1 MAIYH
6 FHLKKSSK
14 SKSMS
19 GKGFKHAQYIL
30 REGEYGNNGKNHE
43 EYILREGSF
52 DKKNDLEYKE
62 HGNIPDFVKND
73 PIKFWKSAEKFE
85 RKNGVVYR
93 EFEIALPVEF
103 TREQNIKLVKEFVE
117 KELGRDYAYTFAIHK
132 PKSSTKQGLD
142 QPHTHI
148 MFCDR
153 KLDGIERTEKE
164 FFRRYNSKNPELGG
178 ARKDIE
184 WQTKEKLLDLRKDWA
199 LILNS
204 HLEKNSIYQKV
215 SSETLQK
222 QREQYLIAGN
232 KLEADRLD
240 REVIN
245 IDGRILYKK
254 EEDLTDYER
263 KLKEDFYEKIKM
275 KEIKEKIY
283 ETEKLKVHF
292 SEENPDKELEEKNIL
307 ELERDKAELV
317 KQIEKLQLSSD
328 YENLKKTAI
337 NQLTSRRLYNLL
349 NENKRIDKK
358 NKNLKRDLQN
368 SKDVLEKE
376 ILSNKIQSLNI
387 KKDIILKEYKEILT
401 SYDIDDQKKNQMI
414 RKMDSIRKSYNEKI
428 IQKRRTLN
436 RIEDILKEKSKLE
449 VIAENPDHIVTTEK
463 IATLMAEY
471 MKKGYKAIHLKK
483 EEIKNNISILMM
495 KEKNIEKMLLNEFSD
510 GEYEKLL
517 IESKKLYMQSEKLEL
532 EFNRIPSLK
541 FITKENKRRQY
552 NETVTDFNKTKN
564 EIEKIIRLCKNNK
577 EFSQKKLELEKYYLK
592 KINRESEK
600 LKDLEAVEKLKTE
613 EINKSKTE
621 NTKKYSKLAE
631 INNVGVNFHLK
642 KRHYDEEEKEEELER

>member
-14 SKSMS
+14 SKNIS

-30 REGEYGNNGKNHE
+30 REGEYGNNSKNHE
-43 EYILREGSF
+43 EYILREGNF

-62 HGNIPDFVKND
+62 YGNMPGFVKND
-73 PIKFWKSAEKFE
+73 PIKFWKSAEKYE

-103 TREQNIKLVKEFVE
+103 TREQNIDLVKEFVE
-117 KELGRDYAYTFAIHK
+117 KELGKDYAYTFAIHK

-164 FFRRYNSKNPELGG
+164 FFKRYNAKNPELGG

-184 WQTKEKLLDLRKDWA
+184 WQTKEKLLDLRKDWE

-204 HLEKNSIYQKV
+204 HLEKNNIHQKV
-215 SSETLQK
+215 SSETLIK
-222 QREQYLIAGN
+222 QREKYLIAGN

-275 KEIKEKIY
+275 KEIKENIY
-283 ETEKLKVHF
+283 ETEKLKIHSSV
-292 SEENPDKELEEKNIL
+292 ENHDKELEEKNIL
-307 ELERDKAELV
+307 ELEQDKAELA
-317 KQIEKLQLSSD
+317 KQIEKLQISSD

-368 SKDVLEKE
+368 SKDILEKE
-376 ILSNKIQSLNI
+376 ILNNKIQSLNI
-387 KKDIILKEYKEILT
+387 KKDSILKEYKEILT
-401 SYDIDDQKKNQMI
+401 SYDTDDQKKNQLI
-414 RKMDSIRKSYNEKI
+414 RKMDSIRKSYSEKI

-436 RIEDILKEKSKLE
+436 RIEDILKEKRELE
-449 VIAENPDHIVTTEK
+449 VITENPDITASSKK
-463 IATLMAEY
+463 IAALMTEY
-471 MKKGYKAIHLKK
+471 MEKGYKAIYLKK
-483 EEIKNNISILMM
+483 EEIKNNISMLMV
-495 KEKNIEKMLLNEFSD
+495 KEKNIEKMLLNEFSN
-510 GEYEKLL
+510 GEYGKLL
-517 IESKKLYMQSEKLEL
+517 VESKKLYIQSEKLEL
-532 EFNRIPSLK
+532 EFKRIPSLK
-541 FITKENKRRQY
+541 FITKENKRREY
-552 NETVTDFNKTKN
+552 NETVIDFNRTKN
-564 EIEKIIRLCKNNK
+564 EIEKMIRLCKNNK
-577 EFSQKKLELEKYYLK
+577 EFSEKKHELEEYYLK
-592 KINRESEK
+592 KINKESEK

-613 EINKSKTE
+613 EINKSKAK
-621 NTKKYSKLAE
+621 NTKKHSNLGE
-631 INNVGVNFHLK
+631 INIVGVNFHLK
-642 KRHYDEEEKEEELER
+642 KRHYDEEEKEEEMER

>member
-14 SKSMS
+14 SKNIS

-30 REGEYGNNGKNHE
+30 REGEYGNNSKNHE
-43 EYILREGSF
+43 EYILREGNF

-62 HGNIPDFVKND
+62 YGNIPDFVKKD
-73 PIKFWKSAEKFE
+73 PIKFWKSAEKYE

-103 TREQNIKLVKEFVE
+103 TREQNIELVKEFVE
-117 KELGRDYAYTFAIHK
+117 KELGRDYVYTFAIHK

-164 FFRRYNSKNPELGG
+164 FFKRYNVKNPKLGG

-184 WQTKEKLLDLRKDWA
+184 WQTKEKLLDLRKDWEI
-199 LILNS
+199 ILNN

-222 QREQYLIAGN
+222 QREKYLMAGN

-283 ETEKLKVHF
+283 ETEKLKVY
-292 SEENPDKELEEKNIL
+292 SSVENTDKEMEEKDIL
-307 ELERDKAELV
+307 ELEQDKAELA

-376 ILSNKIQSLNI
+376 ILDNKIKSVNI

-401 SYDIDDQKKNQMI
+401 SYDTDVQKKNQLI
-414 RKMDSIRKSYNEKI
+414 RKMDSIRKSYNEKM

-436 RIEDILKEKSKLE
+436 RIEDILKEKREFE
-449 VIAENPDHIVTTEK
+449 VITENPDITETSQK
-463 IATLMAEY
+463 LTALMTEY
-471 MKKGYKAIHLKK
+471 LKKEYKAIYLKK
-483 EEIKNNISILMM
+483 EEIKKNISMLMV

-517 IESKKLYMQSEKLEL
+517 IESKKLYTQSEKLEL
-532 EFNRIPSLK
+532 EFSRIPSLK
-541 FITKENKRRQY
+541 FITKENKRKEY
-552 NETVTDFNKTKN
+552 NEAVIDFNRTKN

-577 EFSQKKLELEKYYLK
+577 EFSEKKLELEKYYLK
-592 KINRESEK
+592 KINSETQK
-600 LKDLEAVEKLKTE
+600 LKDLEVAEKMKAE
-613 EINKSKTE
+613 EINKSKAK
-621 NTKKYSKLAE
+621 NTKKHSNLGE

-642 KRHYDEEEKEEELER
+642 KRHYDEEEKEEEMER

>member
-414 RKMDSIRKSYNEKI
+414 RKMDSIRKSYNETI

-517 IESKKLYMQSEKLEL
+517 IESKKLYIQSEKLEL
-532 EFNRIPSLK
+532 EFKRIPSLK
-541 FITKENKRRQY
+541 FITKENKRKEY
-552 NETVTDFNKTKN
+552 NETVIDFNKTKN

>member
-1 MAIYH
+1 
-6 FHLKKSSK
+6 
-14 SKSMS
+14 MS

-62 HGNIPDFVKND
+62 YGNIPDFVKKD

>member
-14 SKSMS
+14 SKNIS

-30 REGEYGNNGKNHE
+30 REGKYGNNDKNHE
-43 EYILREGSF
+43 EYILREGNF
-52 DKKNDLEYKE
+52 DKKNDLEYKKY
-62 HGNIPDFVKND
+62 GNMPDFAKND

-103 TREQNIKLVKEFVE
+103 TREQNIDLVKEFVE
-117 KELGRDYAYTFAIHK
+117 KELGSDYVYTFAIHK

-164 FFRRYNSKNPELGG
+164 FFKRYNSKNPGLGG

-184 WQTKEKLLDLRKDWA
+184 WQTKEKLLDLRKDWEI
-199 LILNS
+199 ILNN
-204 HLEKNSIYQKV
+204 HLEKNNVHQKV

-222 QREQYLIAGN
+222 QRERYLVEGN

-254 EEDLTDYER
+254 EEDLTDYEK

-275 KEIKEKIY
+275 KEIKENIY
-283 ETEKLKVHF
+283 ETEKLKLRSSV
-292 SEENPDKELEEKNIL
+292 ENTDKEPEEKDIL
-307 ELERDKAELV
+307 ELERDKVELI

-349 NENKRIDKK
+349 NENKRIAKK
-358 NKNLKRDLQN
+358 SWDLKKELQN
-368 SKDVLEKE
+368 DKDILDKE
-376 ILSNKIQSLNI
+376 ILNNKIQSLNI
-387 KKDIILKEYKEILT
+387 KKDSILKEYKEILA
-401 SYDIDDQKKNQMI
+401 SYDTDDQKKNQLI
-414 RKMDSIRKSYNEKI
+414 RKMDSIRKSYNEKMM
-428 IQKRRTLN
+428 QKRRTLN
-436 RIEDILKEKSKLE
+436 KIEDILKEKRKLE
-449 VIAENPDHIVTTEK
+449 VVTENPDIIGTSEK
-463 IATLMAEY
+463 ITALMTEY
-471 MKKGYKAIHLKK
+471 MKKGYKAIYLKK
-483 EEIKNNISILMM
+483 EEIKKNISMLMM
-495 KEKNIEKMLLNEFSD
+495 KEKNIEKMLLDEFSG
-510 GEYEKLL
+510 GEYGKLL

-541 FITKENKRRQY
+541 FITKENKRKEY
-552 NETVTDFNKTKN
+552 NESVVDFNRTKS
-564 EIEKIIRLCKNNK
+564 EIEKIIRLCKNKK
-577 EFSQKKLELEKYYLK
+577 EFSEKKRELEKYYLK
-592 KINRESEK
+592 KINGENEK
-600 LKDLEAVEKLKTE
+600 LKDLEVVEKMKTE
-613 EINKSKTE
+613 EVNKWKTK
-621 NTKKYSKLAE
+621 NTKKYSNLGE